1 MAEARLLSRGAE
13 IPAAARHLL
22 HEKNFAHVATLMG
35 DGSPQ
40 VSPVWVDEEDG
51 LIVFNTAEGRLKERN
66 LRRDPRVAISVTD
79 AENPYQGLLVRGRAI
94 EITETGAR
102 EHIDGLAKRYRG
114 LDRYPSEEGEVRL
127 IVRVLP
133 ERVQHMNR

>member
-1 MAEARLLSRGAE
+1 MAQARELARGAE

-22 HEKNFAHVATLMG
+22 HEKNFAHVATLME

-51 LIVFNTAEGRLKERN
+51 LIVFNTAEGRLKDRN

-79 AENPYQGLLVRGRAI
+79 AENPYEGLLVRGRVV
-94 EITETGAR
+94 EITESGAR
-102 EHIDGLAKRYRG
+102 EHIDRLAKRYRG
-114 LDRYPSEEGEVRL
+114 LDEYPSEEGEVRL
-127 IVRVLP
+127 VVRVVP
-133 ERVQHMNR
+133 ERVRHMNP